1 MGMSTNTLSG
11 NTKVLAVFG
20 DPVHHSLSPLMHN
33 AAFSSLGWE
42 CVYIPCRVES
52 GKLPAA
58 LESIRALN
66 WIGANITVPHKQAVL
81 NGLDQIIGDA
91 QKSGSVN
98 TIIHRDGR
106 LIGASTDGVGFLRSL
121 YEEGHFDVK
130 GKKVLLLGAGGAARA
145 VLYSLISAG
154 IVSLTIVNRNLE
166 RAGELRREIL
176 DKAGFRVDVVDLNE
190 LSKIDWDSFDLLINS
205 TSVGRQDD
213 QSLIPGN
220 FLQPKHFVYDMNYT
234 KSGTKLYRDA
244 QEIGCPALSGLSM
257 LLYQGAESF
266 RLWFDSDP
274 PIDIMRR
281 TLYQYYY

>member
-1 MGMSTNTLSG
+1 MKTNSLSG

-33 AAFSSLGWE
+33 AAFSSLGWDSI
-42 CVYIPCRVES
+42 YIPCRVEIAQ
-52 GKLPAA
+52 LPIAVQ
-58 LESIRALN
+58 SIRALN
-66 WIGANITVPHKQAVL
+66 WIGANITVPHKQAVF
-81 NGLDQIIGDA
+81 NELDQIIGDA

-98 TIIHRDGR
+98 TIIHRGGR

-130 GKKVLLLGAGGAARA
+130 GKKVLLFGAGGAARA

-154 IVSLTIVNRNLE
+154 IVSLTIVNRNVE
-166 RAGELRREIL
+166 RGDELRREVL
-176 DKAGFRVDVVDLNE
+176 DKTGFRVDVTGLNE
-190 LSKIDWDSFDLLINS
+190 LSKINWDSFDLLINS

-213 QSLIPGN
+213 QSLIPSD

-244 QEIGCPALSGLSM
+244 QQIGCQALSGLSM

-274 PIDIMRR
+274 PVDIMRR
-281 TLYQYYY
+281 TLYPYY